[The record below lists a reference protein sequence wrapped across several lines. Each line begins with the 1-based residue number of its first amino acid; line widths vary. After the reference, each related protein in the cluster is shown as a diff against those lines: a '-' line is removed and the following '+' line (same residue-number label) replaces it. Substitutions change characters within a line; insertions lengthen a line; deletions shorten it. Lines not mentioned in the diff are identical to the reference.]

1 MAAICGLG
9 VSGPAPT
16 RDSSGALPSIATM
29 LAALADYGCQQAHC
43 ATAGGGL
50 GCRYDAGGSPLHRL
64 DGTARRSPFGLAI
77 VADVRLDDRAGLGEA
92 LGMPRQQAADLADAA
107 LVLQAYLRWG
117 EACPNHVFG
126 DFAFAIWDGRAR
138 SFFCARDHVGVRPFF
153 YSAVGRHFA
162 FASAVQGV
170 LAGPGASSELDE
182 RSVAGYLTLPKP
194 SRREH
199 TLFADVRRL
208 PPGHSLTVRLD
219 GGPRAVRP
227 DPRPVR
233 YWRPERLAAKRASDA
248 EAAEGFLHLFSA
260 AVRARLRP
268 GRVGV
273 HVSGGLDSSSVA
285 VLTAR
290 ELHRQGRAPPVAFSW
305 LAPPTP
311 VRLADAVY
319 ANEHAALASALN
331 WAAAS
336 CDGPLPLCYCTPRAA
351 ELAAGLSRDGAL
363 HPDLPDQT
371 ARRASLLGVRTI
383 LSGLGGDQAASI
395 PYGYFEGLLLR
406 GRWVR
411 LLSEIRSLGDRWPR
425 TLMRIALRLASPTVA
440 ARRKQWMRDFR
451 RLVGGAGLPRTAVRN
466 RRWLIDPGF
475 ARRVAAP
482 SARLNRFTSVRSA
495 QLQALH
501 APTLAELLECRAQD
515 GAVAGTEFRF
525 PLLDRR
531 LLEFVLCLPPDRY
544 RHGPWGRYLMRAAL
558 AAAHGPHGAVLP
570 PDIAWGRK
578 LPQTRAAWDCAHDGA
593 LTLIQHRL
601 RTSTQQPSR
610 AGYVDMARLSACL
623 AQAPGE
629 RHKSMRAPLFRALS
643 LLDFQ

>member
-1 MAAICGLG
+1 
-9 VSGPAPT
+9 
-16 RDSSGALPSIATM
+16 M
-29 LAALADYGCQQAHC
+29 LAALADYGSQQAHC
-43 ATAGGGL
+43 ATVGGVL

-64 DGTARRSPFGLAI
+64 AGTAGPFPAGLAI
-77 VADVRLDDRAGLGEA
+77 VADVRLDDRAALGDA
-92 LGMPRQQAADLADAA
+92 LGMPRHQAADLADAA
-107 LVLQAYLRWG
+107 LLLQAYLRWG
-117 EACPNHVFG
+117 EECPSRVFG
-126 DFAFAIWDGRAR
+126 DFAFAIWDGRTR

-153 YSAVGRHFA
+153 YAVAGRHFT

-170 LAGPGASSELDE
+170 LAGPGASSKLDE
-182 RSVAGYLTLPKP
+182 QSVAGYLTLPRP
-194 SRREH
+194 ARREH

-219 GGPRAVRP
+219 GGPRAVRH

-233 YWRPERLAAKRASDA
+233 YWRPERLAAKRASDG

-260 AVRARLRP
+260 AVRARLSP

-290 ELHRQGRAPPVAFSW
+290 ELHRQGQAPPVAFSW

-311 VRLADAVY
+311 TRLADAAY
-319 ANEHAALASALN
+319 ASEHAALASALN

-336 CDGPLPLCYCTPRAA
+336 CDGPLPLCYCPPRAA
-351 ELAAGLSRDGAL
+351 ELVAGLSRDGAL
-363 HPDLPDQT
+363 LPDLPDQT
-371 ARRASLLGVRTI
+371 ARRASLLGVRTM
-383 LSGLGGDQAASI
+383 LSGLGGDEAASI
-395 PYGYFEGLLLR
+395 SIGYFEGLLLR

-411 LLSEIRSLGDRWPR
+411 LLSEIRSVGDRWPR
-425 TLMRIALRLASPTVA
+425 TLMGIALRLASPTA
-440 ARRKQWMRDFR
+440 AAKRSKWVNDLG
-451 RLVGGAGLPRTAVRN
+451 RLVRGGLPRTAPRN

-475 ARRVAAP
+475 ARRVAVQAP
-482 SARLNRFTSVRSA
+482 RLGRFTSVRSA

-515 GAVAGTEFRF
+515 GAVAGAEFRF

-531 LLEFVLCLPPDRY
+531 LLEFVLCQPPDRF
-544 RHGPWGRYLMRAAL
+544 RRGPWGRYLMRAAL

-570 PDIAWGRK
+570 PDIVWGRK
-578 LPQTRAAWDCAHDGA
+578 IPQTTDAWHAAFDGA
-593 LTLIQHRL
+593 LPLIRHRL
-601 RTSTQQPSR
+601 RALTRQPSR
-610 AGYVDMARLSACL
+610 AVYVDMERLNACL

-629 RHKSMRAPLFRALS
+629 RPQMMRPPLFRALS
-643 LLDFQ
+643 LLDFR